1 MIGLTLNADAV
12 MDRLAALPDKAD
24 SALQAA
30 AGDLVGRLRD
40 RVDGN
45 LSGGVLNA
53 RTGALR
59 ASLAA
64 GLAQA
69 GGIAA
74 SVTVSAPYAAF
85 QEYGFSG
92 SESVR
97 AFLRLQSQAFG
108 RPIRPV
114 AARVRGYSRRVD
126 YPAHSYLRSA
136 LADLSADIND
146 GIAAAVTEALT
157 S

>member
-1 MIGLTLNADAV
+1 MIGATLNADAV
-12 MDRLAALPDKAD
+12 RDRLAALPDKAD
-24 SALQAA
+24 SALRAA
-30 AGDLVGRLRD
+30 AADLVARLRD

-59 ASLAA
+59 ALLAA
-64 GLAQA
+64 GLAQD

-74 SVTVSAPYAAF
+74 TVSASAPYAAF

-97 AFLRLQSQAFG
+97 AHLRLRAQAFG

-114 AARVRGYSRRVD
+114 EARVRAYSRQVD

-136 LADLSADIND
+136 LADLSSDISN
-146 GIAAAVTEALT
+146 GISAAVAEAL

>member
-1 MIGLTLNADAV
+1 MIGATLNADAV
-12 MDRLAALPDKAD
+12 TARLAALPGKAD
-24 SALQAA
+24 GALRGAA
-30 AGDLVGRLRD
+30 ADLLARLRD
-40 RVDGN
+40 RVDSN

-53 RTGALR
+53 RTGTLR

-64 GLAQA
+64 GLSQG

-74 SVTVSAPYAAF
+74 TVSASAPYAAF

-92 SESVR
+92 GENVR
-97 AFLRLQSQAFG
+97 AHLRLQSQAFG
-108 RPIRPV
+108 KPIRPV
-114 AARVRGYSRRVD
+114 EAQVRAYTRRVD

-136 LADLSADIND
+136 LADLSAEISG
-146 GIAAAVTEALT
+146 GIETAIAGAL

>member
-1 MIGLTLNADAV
+1 MIGATLNADAV
-12 MDRLAALPDKAD
+12 RDRLAALPDKAD
-24 SALQAA
+24 SALSAA
-30 AGDLVGRLRD
+30 ATDLLDRLRD

-64 GLAQA
+64 GLTR
-69 GGIAA
+69 GDSVAA
-74 SVTVSAPYAAF
+74 TVSVSAPYAAF

-97 AFLRLQSQAFG
+97 AHLRLQAQAFG
-108 RPIRPV
+108 KPIRPV
-114 AARVRGYSRRVD
+114 EVQVQAYSRQVD

-136 LADLSADIND
+136 LAALSSDIGD
-146 GIAAAVTEALT
+146 GISAAVAEAL

>member
-1 MIGLTLNADAV
+1 MIGATLNADAV
-12 MDRLAALPDKAD
+12 RDRLAALPDKAD
-24 SALQAA
+24 SALRAA
-30 AGDLVGRLRD
+30 ATDLVARLRD

-45 LSGGVLNA
+45 LSDGVLNA

-64 GLAQA
+64 GLAQG

-74 SVTVSAPYAAF
+74 TVSASTPYAAF

-97 AFLRLQSQAFG
+97 AHLRLQAQAFG

-114 AARVRGYSRRVD
+114 EVQVRGYSRQVD

-136 LADLSADIND
+136 LADLSSDISD
-146 GIAAAVTEALT
+146 GISAAVAEAL

>member
-1 MIGLTLNADAV
+1 MIGATLNADAV
-12 MDRLAALPDKAD
+12 RDRLAALPDKAD
-24 SALQAA
+24 SALRAA
-30 AGDLVGRLRD
+30 ATDLVARLRD

-45 LSGGVLNA
+45 LSDGVLNA

-64 GLAQA
+64 GLAQG

-74 SVTVSAPYAAF
+74 TVSASTPYAAF

-97 AFLRLQSQAFG
+97 AHLRLQAQAFG

-114 AARVRGYSRRVD
+114 EVQVRSYSRQVD

-136 LADLSADIND
+136 LADLSSDISD
-146 GIAAAVTEALT
+146 GISAAVAEAL

>member
-1 MIGLTLNADAV
+1 MIGATLNADALV
-12 MDRLAALPDKAD
+12 DRL
-24 SALQAA
+24 SALLVRADNAVHAA
-30 AGDLVGRLRD
+30 SADLMALLRD
-40 RVDGN
+40 RVDAN
-45 LSGGVLNA
+45 LSGGVLKA

-64 GLAQA
+64 SLDQA
-69 GGIAA
+69 GGLTARVAA
-74 SVTVSAPYAAF
+74 STPYAAF

-92 SESVR
+92 SENVR
-97 AFLRLQSQAFG
+97 AHLRRQTQAFG

-114 AARVRGYSRRVD
+114 EAQVRAYSRYVD

-136 LADLSADIND
+136 LADLSADIRD
-146 GIAAAVTEALT
+146 AIESAVAGAL

>member
-1 MIGLTLNADAV
+1 MIGATLNADAV
-12 MDRLAALPDKAD
+12 TARLAALPAATDN
-24 SALQAA
+24 ALRGAA
-30 AGDLVGRLRD
+30 ADLVARLRD
-40 RVDGN
+40 RVDAN

-64 GLAQA
+64 GLTEA

-74 SVTVSAPYAAF
+74 RVTAGTPYAAF

-92 SESVR
+92 TESVR
-97 AFLRLQSQAFG
+97 AHLRMQSMAFG

-114 AARVRGYSRRVD
+114 AVQVRAYGRRVD

-136 LADLSADIND
+136 LADLSAEIS
-146 GIAAAVTEALT
+146 GGVAAAVAGAL